1 MKLGLTLAFAVLSSL
16 ISTTFVAATPAPTA
30 SPAVLLPPAKFSIKI
45 VKPTAHGIQSLGYIS
60 LSSSPSQGSLVHIGS
75 SASPFYFKQKIAD
88 GQGIVFSTPDFFTPS
103 SFALSYNTNHTLPQS
118 KVYLSNL
125 LDNGAGGLI
134 VVDMEAARM
143 FGDRKNLYFK
153 GVGNGLGGTSQFAP
167 VVFSI
172 DQERAELW
180 VSTKGEPWP
189 LQF

>member
-1 MKLGLTLAFAVLSSL
+1 
-16 ISTTFVAATPAPTA
+16 
-30 SPAVLLPPAKFSIKI
+30 
-45 VKPTAHGIQSLGYIS
+45 
-60 LSSSPSQGSLVHIGS
+60 
-75 SASPFYFKQKIAD
+75 
-88 GQGIVFSTPDFFTPS
+88 
-103 SFALSYNTNHTLPQS
+103 
-118 KVYLSNL
+118 
-125 LDNGAGGLI
+125 